1 MPQAPTR
8 RLLPSV
14 VLTACAIAAG
24 QAVAVPGLP
33 VDDPELAACADKMM
47 PRQSLSQVLEMKVA
61 QGGAEP
67 TTTGAELFWKR
78 DAQGL
83 SRVVLRLTSP
93 RDKAGL
99 AVLTMEQKTGDPTF
113 MVYLPETRKARRVAG
128 KTIDGSMFGTDFSY
142 EDFAYFQHTAV
153 AGKVKRL
160 ENQTVDGTEMV
171 VLEAAPESAS
181 PRYSKVVS
189 WLDKGRCT
197 LSRMEFY
204 AKNGSLLKELSVP
217 AAEVVQVEGRWVP
230 QRIVLDDKK
239 RGSRTEL
246 KVVSTKIDQ
255 PLSDAMFNP
264 ITFGNGP

>member
-1 MPQAPTR
+1 MPFCRPPR
-8 RLLPSV
+8 FLPALILAS
-14 VLTACAIAAG
+14 CALGAG
-24 QAVAVPGLP
+24 QAAAVPGLP
-33 VDDPELAACADKMM
+33 LDDPELAACAEKLM
-47 PRQSLSQVLEMKVA
+47 PRQSFSQVLELNVTQA
-61 QGGAEP
+61 GAEAS
-67 TTTGAELFWKR
+67 TIGAELFWKR

-99 AVLTMEQKTGDPTF
+99 AVLTMEQKKGDPTF

-142 EDFAYFQHTAV
+142 EDFAYFQHTAA

-160 ENQTVDGTEMV
+160 EDQAVDGTAMA
-171 VLEAAPESAS
+171 VLEAEPESAS
-181 PRYSKVVS
+181 PRYSKVIS

-204 AKNGSLLKELSVP
+204 AKNGTLLKELSVP
-217 AAEVVQVEGRWVP
+217 AAEVIDVEGRWVP

-255 PLSDAMFNP
+255 PLNDALFNP

>member
-1 MPQAPTR
+1 MPQAYAR
-8 RLLPSV
+8 HLLPSLV
-14 VLTACAIAAG
+14 FTACVFTAG
-24 QAVAVPGLP
+24 QATALPGLP
-33 VDDPELAACADKMM
+33 VDDPDLAACADKVM
-47 PRQSLSQVLEMKVA
+47 PRQSLSQVLEMTVA
-61 QGGAEP
+61 QGGADP
-67 TTTGAELFWKR
+67 ATMGAALFWKR

-142 EDFAYFQHTAV
+142 EDFAYFQHTAD
-153 AGKVKRL
+153 AGKVRRL
-160 ENQTVDGTEMV
+160 DDQTVDGTAMV
-171 VLEAAPESAS
+171 VLEAEPEGAS

-204 AKNGSLLKELSVP
+204 AKNGTLLKELSVP
-217 AAEVVQVEGRWVP
+217 ASEVVEVEGRWVP

-255 PLSDAMFNP
+255 PLNDALFNP

>member
-1 MPQAPTR
+1 MPLVHR
-8 RLLPSV
+8 RSLPSI
-14 VLTACAIAAG
+14 LLLAASAAAAG
-24 QAVAVPGLP
+24 RAAALPALP
-33 VDDPELAACADKMM
+33 VDDPELAACAEKVM

-61 QGGAEP
+61 QGQAEP
-67 TTTGAELFWKR
+67 ASTGAELFWKR

-128 KTIDGSMFGTDFSY
+128 KTIDGAMFGTDFSY
-142 EDFAYFQHTAV
+142 EDFAYFQHTAA

-160 ENQTVDGTEMV
+160 EDQTVDGTALA
-171 VLEAAPESAS
+171 VLEAEPGSAS

-204 AKNGSLLKELSVP
+204 AKNGTLLKELTVP
-217 AAEVVQVEGRWVP
+217 AAEVVEVEGRWVP

-255 PLSDAMFNP
+255 PLSDALFNP